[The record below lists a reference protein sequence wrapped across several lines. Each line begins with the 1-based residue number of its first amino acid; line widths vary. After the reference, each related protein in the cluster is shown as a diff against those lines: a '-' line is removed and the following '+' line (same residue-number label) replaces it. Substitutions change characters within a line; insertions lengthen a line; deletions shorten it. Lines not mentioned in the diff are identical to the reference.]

1 MTVIGNN
8 RMLRRFLSPLLIL
21 ALLSG
26 FMGYARAAEEAAPQL
41 PTFDIP
47 ALSAESAAS
56 PLPNI
61 MVVATGGTIAGAAS
75 RGDKTNFQ
83 NYAAGTYKMA
93 DMVAQLPS
101 HKNAD
106 VSTFQFGNKGSGGY
120 SMKDL
125 YDLSLAVDQ
134 ALSVYDGVVVTTG
147 TDTME
152 EIAYF
157 LDLTVRSEK
166 PVVVTGAMRPW
177 DVIGTDGPANL
188 YQAIKVAASNKTK
201 WYGTVIMLNDVIQ
214 AAREVTKSNA
224 HRLDTFDTPMFGALG
239 YVDDPAVRMYR
250 LNARALKA
258 GTPEWSTP
266 FDLRTISKDDLPL
279 VEIAYSYQ
287 EAGGGAIRA
296 LVEDGAKGIVTAGTG
311 AGGIS
316 SKMSQARSAA
326 IQKGVIFVTT
336 TRTGSGT
343 MSGSGNGIIAGDNL
357 NPQHARMMLLL
368 SLSFSNDFNTIKDWF
383 ETVGAQDIVM
393 DDPAPPVW
401 PANAALVSDTQ
412 TTDSIAL
419 SWPQAADSTR
429 VAGYAIY
436 QGSEETPIAKV
447 ASSARTYIA
456 KGLSSNT
463 SYTFTVKAFD
473 DKGNESVGLTGSFK
487 TGSSGSGSGSGGGTG
502 TPPGSNEL
510 TVPPGGSGELSVFD
524 NSLTVKVPSGASK
537 EQLIVSIQKLTQAGG
552 LIDADDVLLS
562 SIFEVLKNQ
571 AGNFL
576 VPVTLTFK
584 FDASLVKEGK
594 KPSVFYYDE
603 TKKQW
608 VEMGGTVNGSTISV
622 PTDHFTK
629 FAVFAVD
636 ADPAAPDFSDIAGHW
651 AAASIRAAVAAG
663 IVNGYSDGTF
673 KPELTVTREE
683 FIAML
688 MRALKSEEPGADL
701 TFKDNGSIGAWAK
714 AAVAQAV
721 AAGITSGYPDGTFK
735 PGNKISRTEMVAMI
749 AKALKLTTGENAAT
763 SFSDNADIPAWAR
776 GAVNAVADKGIIQG
790 RLNNRFVPAGTATRA
805 EAITVIMKL
814 LDAK

>member
-1 MTVIGNN
+1 MTVISNN

-47 ALSAESAAS
+47 ALSAESIAS
-56 PLPNI
+56 SLPNI

-93 DMVAQLPS
+93 DMVAQLPT

-134 ALSVYDGVVVTTG
+134 ALEVYDGVVVTTG

-343 MSGSGNGIIAGDNL
+343 MSGSSNGIIAGDNL

-368 SLSFSNDFNTIKDWF
+368 SLAFSNDFNTIKDWF

-393 DDPAPPVW
+393 DDAAPPVW
-401 PANAALVSDTQ
+401 PANAALTSDAQ

-419 SWPQAADSTR
+419 GWPQATDLTR

-436 QGSEETPIAKV
+436 KGTEETPLAKV
-447 ASSARTYIA
+447 ASSVRTYTA
-456 KGLSSNT
+456 KGLGSNT
-463 SYTFTVKAFD
+463 SYSFTVKAFD
-473 DKGNESVGLTGSFK
+473 DKGNESVGLAATFK
-487 TGSSGSGSGSGGGTG
+487 TGSTGSGSGGGGTV
-502 TPPGSNEL
+502 TPPSSNEL
-510 TVPPGGSGELSVFD
+510 TVPSGGSGELSVFD
-524 NSLTVKVPSGASK
+524 NSLTVKVPSGAAK
-537 EQLIVSIQKLTQAGG
+537 EQLIITIQKLTQAGG

-562 SIFEVLKNQ
+562 SIFEVVKNK

-603 TKKQW
+603 AKKQW
-608 VEMGGTVNGSTISV
+608 IEMGGTVNGSTISV
-622 PTDHFTK
+622 ATDHFTK

-636 ADPAAPDFSDIAGHW
+636 AGPAAPDFSDIAGHW
-651 AAASIRAAVAAG
+651 AAASIRSAVSAG
-663 IVNGYSDGTF
+663 IVNGYNDGTF

-688 MRALKSEEPGADL
+688 MRALKPAEPGADL
-701 TFKDNGSIGAWAK
+701 TFKDHASIGAWAK

-721 AAGITSGYPDGTFK
+721 SAGITGGYPDGTFK
-735 PGNKISRTEMVAMI
+735 PGNKISRAEMVVMI
-749 AKALKLTTGENAAT
+749 AKALKLTIAEEAVT

-776 GAVNAVADKGIIQG
+776 GAVKAVADKGIIQG

-814 LDAK
+814 LDTK

>member
-1 MTVIGNN
+1 MTAISNN
-8 RMLRRFLSPLLIL
+8 RTLRRFLAPLLML

-26 FMGYARAAEEAAPQL
+26 FMGYARAAEEVPPQL

-47 ALSAESAAS
+47 ALSAESIAS

-75 RGDKTNFQ
+75 NGDKTNFQ

-93 DMVAQLPS
+93 DMVAQLPT

-106 VSTFQFGNKGSGGY
+106 VSTFQFGNKGSGSY

-134 ALSVYDGVVVTTG
+134 ALDVYDGVVVTTG

-201 WYGTVIMLNDVIQ
+201 WFGTVLMLNDVIQ

-239 YVDDPAVRMYR
+239 YVDDPAVRIYR

-258 GTPEWSTP
+258 GTPEWATP
-266 FDLRTISKDDLPL
+266 FDLHTISKDKLPI

-316 SKMSQARSAA
+316 AKMSQARSAA

-343 MSGSGNGIIAGDNL
+343 MSGGGNGVIAGDNL
-357 NPQHARMMLLL
+357 NPQHARIMLLL
-368 SLSFSNDFNTIKDWF
+368 SMAFSNDFNTIKDWF

-393 DDPAPPVW
+393 DDPTPPVW
-401 PANAALVSDTQ
+401 PANAVLSSDEQ
-412 TTDSIAL
+412 TNDTINL
-419 SWPQAADSTR
+419 SWPQATDSTR

-436 QGSEETPIAKV
+436 QGSEETPIVKV
-447 ASSARTYIA
+447 ASSVTSYMA
-456 KGLSSNT
+456 KALYSNT

-473 DKGNESVGLTGSFK
+473 DKGNESAGLTGKFITS
-487 TGSSGSGSGSGGGTG
+487 SSGSGSSGGTG
-502 TPPGSNEL
+502 SSNSNEL
-510 TVPPGGSGELSVFD
+510 TVSAGGSGELSVYD
-524 NSLTVKVPSGASK
+524 NSFTIQIPSGAAS
-537 EQLIVSIQKLTQAGG
+537 EQLLITIQKLAQTGG
-552 LIDADDVLLS
+552 LIQADDVLLS
-562 SIFEVLKNQ
+562 SIFEVVKNKS
-571 AGNFL
+571 GNFL

-584 FDASLVKEGK
+584 FDVSLVKGGK

-603 TKKQW
+603 SKKQW
-608 VEMGGTVNGSTISV
+608 MEMGGTVSGSQISV
-622 PTDHFTK
+622 KTNHFTK

-636 ADPAAPDFSDIAGHW
+636 EDKSLVPFSDISGHW
-651 AAASIRAAVAAG
+651 AAASIGKAVSAG
-663 IVNGYSDGTF
+663 IVNGYTDGTF

-683 FIAML
+683 FIVML
-688 MRALKSEEPGADL
+688 MRALKLEGSGTDL
-701 TFKDNGSIGAWAK
+701 AFTDTSAIGSWSK
-714 AAVAQAV
+714 TAVAQAV
-721 AAGITSGYPDGTFK
+721 QASIISGYPDGTFK
-735 PGNKISRTEMVAMI
+735 PGSRISRAEMVVMI
-749 AKALKLTTGENAAT
+749 AKAMKLPLTANAVT
-763 SFSDNADIPAWAR
+763 SFSDNEEIPVWAR
-776 GAVNAVADKGIIQG
+776 GAVKAVADKGLIQG
-790 RLNNRFVPAGTATRA
+790 RLNNRFVPEGTATRA
-805 EAITVIMKL
+805 EAVTVIIKL
-814 LDAK
+814 LDSK

>member
-1 MTVIGNN
+1 MTVISNN

-47 ALSAESAAS
+47 ALSAESIAS

-93 DMVAQLPS
+93 DMVAQLPK

-120 SMKDL
+120 SMKEL

-134 ALSVYDGVVVTTG
+134 ALEVYDGIVVTTG

-368 SLSFSNDFNTIKDWF
+368 SLAFSNDFNTIKDWF

-401 PANAALVSDTQ
+401 PANAALTSDAQ

-419 SWPQAADSTR
+419 SWPQATDSTR

-436 QGSEETPIAKV
+436 KGSEETPIAKV
-447 ASSARTYIA
+447 ASSVRTYAA
-456 KGLSSNT
+456 KGLASNT

-473 DKGNESVGLTGSFK
+473 DKGNESVGLAGTFK
-487 TGSSGSGSGSGGGTG
+487 TGSTGPGSGGGGTV
-502 TPPGSNEL
+502 TPPSSNEL
-510 TVPPGGSGELSVFD
+510 TVPSGGSGELSVFD

-537 EQLIVSIQKLTQAGG
+537 EQLIITIQKLAQAGG
-552 LIDADDVLLS
+552 LINADDVLLS
-562 SIFEVLKNQ
+562 SIFEVVKNK

-584 FDASLVKEGK
+584 FEASLVKEGK

-603 TKKQW
+603 AKKQW
-608 VEMGGTVNGSTISV
+608 IEMGGIVNGSTISV
-622 PTDHFTK
+622 ATDHFTK

-636 ADPAAPDFSDIAGHW
+636 AGTAVPDFSDISGHW
-651 AAASIRAAVAAG
+651 AAASIRSAVAAG

-688 MRALKSEEPGADL
+688 MRALKSSEPGANL
-701 TFKDNGSIGAWAK
+701 TFKDNALIGAWAK

-721 AAGITSGYPDGTFK
+721 SAGITSGYPDGTFK
-735 PGNKISRTEMVAMI
+735 PGSKISRAEMVVMI
-749 AKALKLTTGENAAT
+749 AKALKLTTAEDAVTG
-763 SFSDNADIPAWAR
+763 FSDNADIPAWAR
-776 GAVNAVADKGIIQG
+776 GAVKAVADKGIIQG
-790 RLNNRFVPAGTATRA
+790 RLDNRFVPAGTATRA
-805 EAITVIMKL
+805 EAITVIVKL
-814 LDAK
+814 LNTK